1 MARTWLGTVVLLVL
15 AACGAPPP
23 TGVLTPSARPSI
35 DASPA
40 AAVAGLPRE
49 QLVPIEEGFVAAHFD
64 AAGSLQLLWI
74 RPTASSFEPVVLVT
88 IDEQRV
94 TNTSRISTNPVVCP
108 ADVGLTRTR
117 FVIGQATDH
126 DALQMSGADA
136 AGGRVVDGAYVFA
149 VGPGDA
155 EIGWSLVGQG
165 GEQIAS
171 ADPAWLSAEPDA
183 ARVGELCS
191 AVAGH

>member
-1 MARTWLGTVVLLVL
+1 MARTWLGAVVLLVL

-23 TGVLTPSARPSI
+23 TGVSTPSARASS
-35 DASPA
+35 DAGPA
-40 AAVAGLPRE
+40 AAVQGLPQE

-64 AAGSLQLLWI
+64 AVGSLQLLWI
-74 RPTASSFEPVVLVT
+74 RPTAGSFEPVVLAT
-88 IDEQRV
+88 IDERRV
-94 TNTSRISTNPVVCP
+94 TNTSRISTNPVICP

-136 AGGRVVDGAYVFA
+136 VGGRVVDGAYVFA

-171 ADPAWLSAEPDA
+171 ADPAWLTAEPDA
-183 ARVGELCS
+183 ARAGDLCS